1 MLTSS
6 DNVQDAGGAIEARP
20 ASGPRVD
27 ASWTT
32 LTRTASASSARSTS
46 RCASHKHHA
55 SVVYF
60 RWNPSE
66 ELPLQSPEFA
76 ATMWQTHQQ
85 RVPPRCRPQLRG
97 PETEETESLRAGDV
111 LTRGVSQ
118 VEIFEVCAHRN
129 CQSGLERPGAGHAMQ
144 AGRPNPFWQNAFT
157 RMARGQSSR
166 LRPQRHFWHVGQAC
180 ACKCRWNPPSSRGGS
195 RQLTDRTSADNGKGA
210 PCAAMAVHCGSK
222 AARQALPLLV
232 TAGRGDRCH
241 GLEELSGG
249 AKRAEDRGASV
260 PTPLAHRGSVLAD
273 FETKGSTNGFA

>member
-76 ATMWQTHQQ
+76 ATMLQTHQQ

-97 PETEETESLRAGDV
+97 PEAEETESLRAGDV

-144 AGRPNPFWQNAFT
+144 AGRPNLFLAKCV
-157 RMARGQSSR
+157 RSRG
-166 LRPQRHFWHVGQAC
+166 LRPVFPVVAPARFLAC
-180 ACKCRWNPPSSRGGS
+180 WAGVCVQVPLEPSSRG
-195 RQLTDRTSADNGKGA
+195 
-210 PCAAMAVHCGSK
+210 
-222 AARQALPLLV
+222 
-232 TAGRGDRCH
+232 
-241 GLEELSGG
+241 
-249 AKRAEDRGASV
+249 V
-260 PTPLAHRGSVLAD
+260 PDS
-273 FETKGSTNGFA
+273 